1 MTKHL
6 RTNAL
11 AVALGLLS
19 ALECTA
25 QAPDKTW
32 HQIEV
37 IIFAQQDA
45 YGAEKS
51 PPDPTLSYPHPIRLL
66 DDAEQLN
73 PAVAP
78 DATINEKLAAL
89 MVPERFQSH
98 EKAMEPASFVPL
110 TATQRQLN
118 PDAHS
123 LEKNGS
129 YRILFHQAWQ
139 QPVEIRR
146 NAEWVLIQGGGALG
160 DHRELE
166 GSLRISHSRF
176 YHVETNLWLNR
187 FKSPQAAPGAPA
199 TVVPDTLVQD
209 GSPSG
214 AAGNTLEETAAKT
227 IAITLPPPPKKTES
241 KYLLA
246 LEAMDMAD
254 DLSELFPEEKADTQE
269 QEPVQAE
276 VDSVDV
282 LKRSDQVRRKQLHY
296 IDHPR
301 MGVLVLVTPLDAEE
315 EDPEDLDNG
324 GFE

>member
-6 RTNAL
+6 PVNIL
-11 AVALGLLS
+11 AFALGLLS
-19 ALECTA
+19 AVGCIA
-25 QAPDKTW
+25 QTPDKSW

-37 IIFAQQDA
+37 IVFAQQDA
-45 YGAEKS
+45 FGAEKS
-51 PPDPTLSYPHPIRLL
+51 PPDPRLAYPHPIRLL
-66 DDAEQLN
+66 DEGEQLY
-73 PAVAP
+73 PTVAP
-78 DATINEKLAAL
+78 DATPNEKLAAL
-89 MVPERFQSH
+89 MVPEHFLSH

-110 TATQRQLN
+110 PANQRQLN

-123 LEKNGS
+123 LGKSSG

-146 NAEWVLIQGGGALG
+146 AAEWVLIQGGSAAG

-187 FKSPQAAPGAPA
+187 FKPPESALAAAPTPGENGREEVPA
-199 TVVPDTLVQD
+199 DTI
-209 GSPSG
+209 
-214 AAGNTLEETAAKT
+214 T
-227 IAITLPPPPKKTES
+227 ITLPEPPAKPEAKN
-241 KYLLA
+241 LLA
-246 LEAMDMAD
+246 LEAMDMED
-254 DLSELFPEEKADTQE
+254 DLSELFPEEATDAR
-269 QEPVQAE
+269 EPIIARVQVE
-276 VDSVDV
+276 SVDV

-301 MGVLVLVTPLDAEE
+301 MGVLILITPLDEEE
-315 EDPEDLDNG
+315 EDPEDLDSS